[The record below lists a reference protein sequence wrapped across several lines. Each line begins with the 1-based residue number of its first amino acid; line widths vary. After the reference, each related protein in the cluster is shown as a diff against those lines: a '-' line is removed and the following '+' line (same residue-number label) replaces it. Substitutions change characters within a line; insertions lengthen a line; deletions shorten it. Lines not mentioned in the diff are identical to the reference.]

1 MTRDETL
8 TVLAVIRAAYPAFY
22 GKANKQDID
31 ISVNLWSEM
40 FADDPYQVVNYA
52 LKQLIAEKTGFPPC
66 IADLKQKIR
75 EVTTAA
81 TGAPTHEELW
91 QMLRAAVTR
100 NGYYG
105 AEEEFA
111 KLPPVLKRYLG
122 APSALRSMAVME
134 EDVFN
139 SVVHGQ
145 FLKQI
150 SAIEARER
158 FDEEMPDNIRQL
170 ACAMANRIPETH
182 QLTEGEVN
190 DRRNRILDKVGG

>member
-40 FADDPYQVVNYA
+40 FADDSYQVVNYA

-91 QMLRAAVTR
+91 QMLRTATR
-100 NGYYG
+100 NGLYG
-105 AEEEFA
+105 SEEEFA

-122 APSALRSMAVME
+122 APSALRTMAVMD
-134 EDVFN
+134 EDVLN

-150 SAIEARER
+150 SAIEDRER

-170 ACAMANRIPETH
+170 ACAMAHRIPETH
-182 QLTEGEVN
+182 LLTEGEVN

>member
-52 LKQLIAEKTGFPPC
+52 LKKLIAEKTGFPPC

-75 EVTTAA
+75 EVTNAA

-91 QMLRAAVTR
+91 QMLRAASR
-100 NGYYG
+100 NGFHE

-111 KLPPVLKRYLG
+111 KLPPILKRYLG
-122 APSALRSMAVME
+122 APSALRTMAVMD

-150 SAIEARER
+150 SAIEDRER

-170 ACAMANRIPETH
+170 ACAMAHRIPETH
-182 QLTEGEVN
+182 QLTEREVN
-190 DRRNRILDKVGG
+190 DRRNSILDKVGG

>member
-40 FADDPYQVVNYA
+40 FADDSYQVVNYA

-66 IADLKQKIR
+66 IADLKKKIR

-91 QMLRAAVTR
+91 QMLRAATR
-100 NGYYG
+100 NGLYG
-105 AEEEFA
+105 SEEEFA

-122 APSALRSMAVME
+122 APSALRTMAIMD
-134 EDVFN
+134 EDVLN

-150 SAIEARER
+150 SVIEDRER

-170 ACAMANRIPETH
+170 ACAMAHRIPETH

-190 DRRNRILDKVGG
+190 DRRNRILNKVGG

>member
-40 FADDPYQVVNYA
+40 FADDSYQVVNYA

-75 EVTTAA
+75 DVTTAA

-91 QMLRAAVTR
+91 QMLRAATR
-100 NGYYG
+100 NGLYG
-105 AEEEFA
+105 SEEEFA

-122 APSALRSMAVME
+122 APSALRVMAVMD
-134 EDVFN
+134 EDVLN

-150 SAIEARER
+150 SAIEDRER

-170 ACAMANRIPETH
+170 ACSMAHRIPETH

>member
-40 FADDPYQVVNYA
+40 FADDSYQVVNYA
-52 LKQLIAEKTGFPPC
+52 LKQLIAEKTGYPPC

-91 QMLRAAVTR
+91 QLLRAATR
-100 NGYYG
+100 NGLYG
-105 AEEEFA
+105 SEEEFA

-122 APSALRSMAVME
+122 APSALRTMAVMD
-134 EDVFN
+134 EDVLN

-150 SAIEARER
+150 SAIEDRER

-170 ACAMANRIPETH
+170 ACAMAHRIPETH
-182 QLTEGEVN
+182 RLTEGEVN

>member
-40 FADDPYQVVNYA
+40 FADDSYQVVNYA

-91 QMLRAAVTR
+91 QLLRAATR
-100 NGYYG
+100 NGLYG
-105 AEEEFA
+105 SEEEFA

-122 APSALRSMAVME
+122 APSALRTMAVMD
-134 EDVFN
+134 EDVLN

-150 SAIEARER
+150 SAIEDRER
-158 FDEEMPDNIRQL
+158 FDAEMPDNIRQL
-170 ACAMANRIPETH
+170 ACAMTHRIPETH

-190 DRRNRILDKVGG
+190 DRRNRMLDKVGG